1 MSAFVKSRKIVAP
14 LMAAAAMALGV
25 DGAHAKPVSRGPF
38 VFACVSEQPAA
49 LTVTFLGA
57 KADRARL
64 TYKGLTILA
73 KHAISADGA
82 LYTAQDVE
90 FWNKGDDGVLEWRG
104 EKAKCALDN

>member
-1 MSAFVKSRKIVAP
+1 MNRAILAM
-14 LMAAAAMALGV
+14 LTCAAATAV
-25 DGAHAKPVSRGPF
+25 VTGAATAAKTVTRGPF
-38 VFACVSEQPAA
+38 AFACVGETAET

-64 TYKGLTILA
+64 SYKGETVVA
-73 KHAISADGA
+73 KHAMSADGA
-82 LYTAQDVE
+82 LYTAKDIE